1 MWSSGD
7 GRPAPRAAPRSKTHA
22 FPIVLGN
29 FHEISLATTDI
40 RASVEF
46 YEQLGFCQATTTDT
60 WSHPYGV
67 LTDGRIFLG
76 LHQRRFA
83 SPAITFVHP
92 GVAGL
97 VEQLETRGVAL
108 TTCRIEPEVFN
119 EIGLR
124 DPFGQPISV
133 LEARTYSPVARDPGN
148 MSLCGYFDQLSMPVA
163 HFDAAREFWEPLG
176 FVATD
181 ESDVP
186 YVHLPL
192 TSDHLNIAFHRPR
205 TMDRPM
211 LVFSAADMSTRLA
224 RLRELGVTF
233 SDELPRGLN
242 ASENAIIEP
251 PEGTPLLLLQSES

>member
-1 MWSSGD
+1 
-7 GRPAPRAAPRSKTHA
+7 
-22 FPIVLGN
+22 VLGN
-29 FHEISLATTDI
+29 FHEISLETADI

-83 SPAITFVHP
+83 SPAVTFVHP
-92 GVAGL
+92 GVAAL
-97 VEQLETRGVAL
+97 ATELDTRGISL
-108 TTCRIEPEVFN
+108 TTCHIEPEVFN
-119 EIGLR
+119 EIGFR
-124 DPFGQPISV
+124 DPFGQSISV
-133 LEARTYSPVARDPGN
+133 LEARTYSPVARSPVKT
-148 MSLCGYFDQLSMPVA
+148 SLCGYFDELSMPVA
-163 HFDAAREFWEPLG
+163 QFETAKEFWEPLG

-205 TMDRPM
+205 TLDRPM
-211 LVFSAADMSTRLA
+211 LVFSAPDMSARLA

-242 ASENAIIEP
+242 ASENAVIEA
-251 PEGTPLLLLQSES
+251 PEGTPLVLLQSES

>member
-1 MWSSGD
+1 
-7 GRPAPRAAPRSKTHA
+7 
-22 FPIVLGN
+22 VLGH
-29 FHEISLATTDI
+29 FHEISLETTDI

-60 WSHPYGV
+60 WPHPYGV
-67 LTDGRIFLG
+67 LTDGRILLG

-83 SPAITFVHP
+83 SPAVTFVHP
-92 GVAGL
+92 EVAGL
-97 VEQLETRGVAL
+97 VESFETRGITL

-119 EIGLR
+119 EIGFR
-124 DPFGQPISV
+124 DPFGQAISV
-133 LEARTYSPVARDPGN
+133 LEARTYSPVTRDPVK
-148 MSLCGYFDQLSMPVA
+148 MSLCGYSDELSLPVT
-163 HFDAAREFWEPLG
+163 HFDSAREFWEPLG

-205 TMDRPM
+205 TLDRHM
-211 LVFSAADMSTRLA
+211 LVFSAPDMPTRLA
-224 RLRELGVTF
+224 RLRELSVTF

-242 ASENAIIEP
+242 TSENALIEA
-251 PEGTPLLLLQSES
+251 PEGTPLLLLQSET